1 MPSSIPFED
10 LDFVLL
16 NADHD
21 LSGFH
26 STEPELDEFLQ
37 DDALENQNN
46 LISVTRLVYSH
57 GNLVGYFTLI
67 NDSIEVRTVEACDR
81 EESYQYRKYPALKIA
96 RLATHID
103 CERYGIGRS
112 MLRKIFTIA
121 ITLSHYVGCRIIT
134 VDSKHSAVEFYK
146 KFAFKQALKSPGE
159 TVPLY
164 LDLKNALVRISS
176 DE

>member
-26 STEPELDEFLQ
+26 STEPELDEFLK

-57 GNLVGYFTLI
+57 GNLVGYFTL
-67 NDSIEVRTVEACDR
+67 
-81 EESYQYRKYPALKIA
+81 P
-96 RLATHID
+96 
-103 CERYGIGRS
+103 
-112 MLRKIFTIA
+112 
-121 ITLSHYVGCRIIT
+121 
-134 VDSKHSAVEFYK
+134 
-146 KFAFKQALKSPGE
+146 
-159 TVPLY
+159 
-164 LDLKNALVRISS
+164 
-176 DE
+176 